1 MLLKAVQTS
10 LPLQRLAPR
19 ALSLQGDLGEGGPVV
34 FADGCPPDSEGMC
47 SRGAWTGVASGVS
60 QVCAG
65 IHVGALPTPREGP

>member
-1 MLLKAVQTS
+1 M
-10 LPLQRLAPR
+10 
-19 ALSLQGDLGEGGPVV
+19 V